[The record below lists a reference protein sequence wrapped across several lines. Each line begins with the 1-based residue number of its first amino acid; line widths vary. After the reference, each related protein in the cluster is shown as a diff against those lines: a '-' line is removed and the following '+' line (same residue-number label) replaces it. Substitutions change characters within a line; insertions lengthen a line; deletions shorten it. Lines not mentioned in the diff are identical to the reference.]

1 VIKTQRKLRVMIGM
15 LTSHS
20 QSRFTKR
27 DSLRNVIKANAV
39 KLVPVS
45 AWLEGPP
52 KKRDQSDSA
61 FIGEKIYTK
70 LSIQYNTAVLS
81 SASVERFFSQ
91 GKDIMKAKRSSLSD
105 ETLEMLMFMRG
116 NKHHLRGINDS

>member
-1 VIKTQRKLRVMIGM
+1 MIGM